1 MILEDIESKL
11 LEVDPL
17 VFYGKVDESEVT
29 EEWNYIVFMR
39 KSLSVGT
46 QKKEYSDRF
55 TVAIIRE
62 NYRPERDD
70 YKIDLQ
76 LGDCELEVFV
86 VKNAPARPNYP
97 EALGLRHL
105 AFKVAD
111 IDEAVAWL
119 NERGIE
125 TEPVRFD
132 IYTQNRMTF
141 FKDPDG
147 LPLEIHE

>member
-1 MILEDIESKL
+1 MQLNQIHH
-11 LEVDPL
+11 
-17 VFYGKVDESEVT
+17 
-29 EEWNYIVFMR
+29 
-39 KSLSVGT
+39 
-46 QKKEYSDRF
+46 
-55 TVAIIRE
+55 VAILASDYKKTKEFYVEKLGFQVIRDV
-62 NYRPERDD
+62 YREERDD

-86 VKNAPARPNYP
+86 VKNAPQRPNYP

-105 AFKVAD
+105 AFKVKD
-111 IDEAVAWL
+111 IEEAVAWL
-119 NERGIE
+119 KERGIE

>member
-1 MILEDIESKL
+1 MQLNQIHH
-11 LEVDPL
+11 
-17 VFYGKVDESEVT
+17 
-29 EEWNYIVFMR
+29 
-39 KSLSVGT
+39 
-46 QKKEYSDRF
+46 
-55 TVAIIRE
+55 VAILASDYEKTKEFYVEKLGFQVIRDV
-62 NYRPERDD
+62 YREDRED

-111 IDEAVAWL
+111 IEEAVAWL
-119 NERGIE
+119 NARGIE

>member
-1 MILEDIESKL
+1 MVQFEQILNDILGGSSMQL
-11 LEVDPL
+11 
-17 VFYGKVDESEVT
+17 
-29 EEWNYIVFMR
+29 NQIHH
-39 KSLSVGT
+39 
-46 QKKEYSDRF
+46 
-55 TVAIIRE
+55 VAILASDYEKTKEFYVEKLGFQVIRDV
-62 NYRPERDD
+62 YREDRDD

-86 VKNAPARPNYP
+86 VKNAPQRPNYP

-111 IDEAVAWL
+111 IEEAVAWL
-119 NERGIE
+119 NAKGIE
-125 TEPVRFD
+125 TEPVRFY

>member
-1 MILEDIESKL
+1 MQLNQIHH
-11 LEVDPL
+11 
-17 VFYGKVDESEVT
+17 
-29 EEWNYIVFMR
+29 
-39 KSLSVGT
+39 
-46 QKKEYSDRF
+46 
-55 TVAIIRE
+55 VAILASDYEKTKEFYVEKLGFQVIRDV
-62 NYRPERDD
+62 YREDRDD

-86 VKNAPARPNYP
+86 VKNAPQRPNYP

-111 IDEAVAWL
+111 IEEAVAWL
-119 NERGIE
+119 NTKGIE

>member
-1 MILEDIESKL
+1 MGLFTPVKKHPNRFNYTPRYY
-11 LEVDPL
+11 DP
-17 VFYGKVDESEVT
+17 V
-29 EEWNYIVFMR
+29 
-39 KSLSVGT
+39 
-46 QKKEYSDRF
+46 KE
-55 TVAIIRE
+55 ARE
-62 NYRPERDD
+62 QRRRELRGER
-70 YKIDLQ
+70 
-76 LGDCELEVFV
+76 GE
-86 VKNAPARPNYP
+86 
-97 EALGLRHL
+97 
-105 AFKVAD
+105 D

>member
-1 MILEDIESKL
+1 MQLNQIHH
-11 LEVDPL
+11 
-17 VFYGKVDESEVT
+17 
-29 EEWNYIVFMR
+29 
-39 KSLSVGT
+39 
-46 QKKEYSDRF
+46 
-55 TVAIIRE
+55 VAILASDYEKTNEFYVEKLGFQVIRDV
-62 NYRPERDD
+62 YREDRDD

-86 VKNAPARPNYP
+86 VKNAPQRPNYP

-111 IDEAVAWL
+111 IEEAVAWL
-119 NERGIE
+119 NAKGIE

>member
-1 MILEDIESKL
+1 MELKQIHH
-11 LEVDPL
+11 
-17 VFYGKVDESEVT
+17 
-29 EEWNYIVFMR
+29 
-39 KSLSVGT
+39 
-46 QKKEYSDRF
+46 
-55 TVAIIRE
+55 VAILASDYKKTKEFYVEKLGFEVIRDV
-62 NYRPERDD
+62 YREDRDD

-86 VKNAPARPNYP
+86 VKNAPQRPNYP

-105 AFKVAD
+105 AFKVKD
-111 IDEAVAWL
+111 IEEAVAWL
-119 NERGIE
+119 NEKGIE

>member
-1 MILEDIESKL
+1 MQLNQIHH
-11 LEVDPL
+11 
-17 VFYGKVDESEVT
+17 
-29 EEWNYIVFMR
+29 
-39 KSLSVGT
+39 
-46 QKKEYSDRF
+46 
-55 TVAIIRE
+55 VAILASDYEKTKEFYVEKLGFQVIRDV
-62 NYRPERDD
+62 YREDRDD

-86 VKNAPARPNYP
+86 VKNAPQRPNYP

-111 IDEAVAWL
+111 IEEAVAWL
-119 NERGIE
+119 NEKGIE

-132 IYTQNRMTF
+132 IYTRNRMTF

>member
-1 MILEDIESKL
+1 MQLNQIHH
-11 LEVDPL
+11 
-17 VFYGKVDESEVT
+17 
-29 EEWNYIVFMR
+29 
-39 KSLSVGT
+39 
-46 QKKEYSDRF
+46 
-55 TVAIIRE
+55 VAILASDYEKTKEFYVEKLGFQVIRDV
-62 NYRPERDD
+62 YREDRDD

-111 IDEAVAWL
+111 IEEAVAWL
-119 NERGIE
+119 NAKGIE

>member
-1 MILEDIESKL
+1 MQLNQIHH
-11 LEVDPL
+11 
-17 VFYGKVDESEVT
+17 
-29 EEWNYIVFMR
+29 
-39 KSLSVGT
+39 
-46 QKKEYSDRF
+46 
-55 TVAIIRE
+55 VAILASDYEKTKEFYVEKLGFQVIRDV
-62 NYRPERDD
+62 YREDRDD

-86 VKNAPARPNYP
+86 VKNAPQRPNYP

-105 AFKVAD
+105 AFKVTD
-111 IDEAVAWL
+111 IEEAVAWL
-119 NERGIE
+119 NAKGIE

-132 IYTQNRMTF
+132 IYTRNRMTF

>member
-1 MILEDIESKL
+1 MELKQIHH
-11 LEVDPL
+11 
-17 VFYGKVDESEVT
+17 
-29 EEWNYIVFMR
+29 
-39 KSLSVGT
+39 
-46 QKKEYSDRF
+46 
-55 TVAIIRE
+55 VAILASDYEKTKDFYINKLGFEVIRDV
-62 NYRPERDD
+62 YREERDD

-86 VKNAPARPNYP
+86 VKNAPQRPNYP

-105 AFKVAD
+105 AFKVKD
-111 IDEAVAWL
+111 IEEAVAWL